1 MENISGCGASDKEHV
16 EDGTVAHE
24 LHRTGGVVGQRQFA
38 VVAGVVEHAIH
49 AARQIERDV
58 LVAAAVVHALS
69 VLVLQLEGLA
79 AEVHLP
85 EPLSGACE
93 TFVGGALE
101 TDGGTLGCSR
111 GGVAGGHEPDRQC
124 VVTGR
129 REMVVAQRDG
139 LAGVAIGIER
149 EEGCRLGWGKQVAPV
164 LLDGWLRGER
174 SAQGAAGIHNA
185 VVLKMEGHLS
195 HMPVHHLVV
204 VRHPV
209 AVHGDEQAQDIVLIA
224 SYPKGMDAWCHG
236 GVGCHVVLFQLFL
249 ERHGD
254 KDVAVVLFHLR
265 WRIGLP

>member
-1 MENISGCGASDKEHV
+1 MEDVGRGGASDEEHV
-16 EDGTVAHE
+16 EGGTVAHE
-24 LHRTGGVVGQRQFA
+24 LHRAGGVVGQRQFA
-38 VVAGVVEHAIH
+38 VVAGVEEHAIH
-49 AARQIERDV
+49 AARHVERDV

-85 EPLSGACE
+85 EPLSSARE
-93 TFVGGALE
+93 TFIGRALE
-101 TDGGTLGCSR
+101 TDGGALGHGR

-129 REMVVAQRDG
+129 RKVVIAQRDG

-149 EEGCRLGWGKQVAPV
+149 EEGCRLGWGQQVAPM
-164 LLDGWLRGER
+164 LLDGWLWGER
-174 SAQGAAGIHNA
+174 SAQRAAGIHNA

-209 AVHGDEQAQDIVLIA
+209 VVHGDEQAQDTVLIA
-224 SYPKGMDAWCHG
+224 SYP
-236 GVGCHVVLFQLFL
+236 
-249 ERHGD
+249 
-254 KDVAVVLFHLR
+254 
-265 WRIGLP
+265 